1 VAGRLPVVVLGRA
14 SSRAAVLETL
24 VASMVA
30 VTVTVMRF
38 AAVTIRWMLVPLP
51 LAVSG
56 AETATHVRRQA
67 PEFEQRWRSTVLLR
81 QVRGGRS
88 MTGADENGV
97 K

>member
-1 VAGRLPVVVLGRA
+1 
-14 SSRAAVLETL
+14 
-24 VASMVA
+24 MVA

-38 AAVTIRWMLVPLP
+38 AAVTIRWMLVLLL
-51 LAVSG
+51 LAIRV
-56 AETATHVRRQA
+56 AETATHGMRQER
-67 PEFEQRWRSTVLLR
+67 EFEQRRPSTVLRR